1 MGMVSCNGEGWG
13 MGLPAEWNGAD
24 EGLKLG
30 PRWLL
35 CHYSFYWWDFG
46 RGINTLPRSNTST
59 CSLDQLPVGPP
70 F

>member
-30 PRWLL
+30 PR
-35 CHYSFYWWDFG
+35 
-46 RGINTLPRSNTST
+46 
-59 CSLDQLPVGPP
+59 
-70 F
+70 